1 MAVDYL
7 LKVTGADGESKIKGH
22 EDEIDI
28 LSWSWGMTQSGTMH
42 VGGGGG
48 AGKVNVQDISVTKY
62 VDKSSPLLMKMCCNG
77 EHFDEAV
84 LTGRKAGKDALEYL
98 KITMSKVLV
107 SSISTGGS
115 DAEERPTEN
124 VTLNFAKFEVG
135 YVPQKDDGS
144 GDAEVV
150 LKWNVETNSEE

>member
-48 AGKVNVQDISVTKY
+48 AGKVNVQDISLTKY
-62 VDKSSPLLMKMCCNG
+62 VDKSSPILMKMCCNG

-135 YVPQKDDGS
+135 FRHQRLYFVS
-144 GDAEVV
+144 VV
-150 LKWNVETNSEE
+150 QRQAQIS